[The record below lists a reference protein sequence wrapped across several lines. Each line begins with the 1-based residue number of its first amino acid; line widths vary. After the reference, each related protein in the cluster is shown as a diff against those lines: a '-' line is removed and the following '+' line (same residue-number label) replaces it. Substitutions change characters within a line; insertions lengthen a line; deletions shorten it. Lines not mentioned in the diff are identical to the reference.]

1 VLPIDL
7 ERPIEESA
15 LMDRKIRVMLVDDSR
30 DVIEP
35 LSYLIG
41 IEGDMECVGLL
52 ESADDLGERV
62 RDLSPDVLLI
72 DARMPG
78 RDSLEAIR
86 ELASQL
92 PEIRSVVYSG
102 FDDRE
107 LIDSAVDAS
116 AWGWI
121 RKGDDP
127 ALLLKAIR
135 SVAAGKVVF
144 PRFG

>member
-1 VLPIDL
+1 MPIDL
-7 ERPIEESA
+7 ATPIEESA
-15 LMDRKIRVMLVDDSR
+15 VMDRKIRVMLVDDSR

-41 IEGDMECVGLL
+41 VEGDMECVGLL
-52 ESADDLGERV
+52 ESADGLGERA

-86 ELASQL
+86 ELATEL
-92 PEIRSVVYSG
+92 PDVRSLVYSG

-116 AWGWI
+116 AWGWVK
-121 RKGDDP
+121 KGDDP
-127 ALLLKAIR
+127 AILLKAIR

-144 PRFG
+144 PRSG

>member
-1 VLPIDL
+1 
-7 ERPIEESA
+7 
-15 LMDRKIRVMLVDDSR
+15 MNRKIRVMLVDDSR

-41 IEGDMECVGLL
+41 VETDMECVGLL
-52 ESADDLGERV
+52 QSADGLGQRA
-62 RDLSPDVLLI
+62 RDLAPDVLLI

-86 ELASQL
+86 ELAAQL

-102 FDDRE
+102 FEDRE

-116 AWGWI
+116 AWGWV

-127 ALLLKAIR
+127 ALLFKAIR
-135 SVAAGKVVF
+135 AVAAGKVVF
-144 PRFG
+144 PRV

>member
-1 VLPIDL
+1 MLPIDL
-7 ERPIEESA
+7 AGGKQESG
-15 LMDRKIRVMLVDDSR
+15 LMERKIRVMLVDDSR

-41 IEGDMECVGLL
+41 IEADMECVGLL
-52 ESADDLGERV
+52 QSADGLGERA
-62 RDLSPDVLLI
+62 RALSPDVLLI

-92 PEIRSVVYSG
+92 PQIRSVVYSG

-116 AWGWI
+116 AWGWVK
-121 RKGDDP
+121 KGDDP
-127 ALLLKAIR
+127 AILLKAIR